1 MWWAVGKRFL
11 MRGRCGW
18 VRETRSRVPTPF
30 SSGPILLAVHV
41 VCLQLTGTEKSE
53 CEASIAENQVSR
65 NYNPYLKPI
74 FIIGIYNL
82 VFASKAVAWTS
93 SNVGAKN
100 PIKNLWPRNH
110 HTEDQKEGQ
119 RKPKKRA
126 AHRNQRRE
134 RVSPS
139 SSGRKLSHPPPL

>member
-18 VRETRSRVPTPF
+18 VRETRSWVPPPF

-53 CEASIAENQVSR
+53 CEASITEKQVPR
-65 NYNPYLKPI
+65 IYNPYLQRI
-74 FIIGIYNL
+74 FIGIYNF
-82 VFASKAVAWTS
+82 VFTSNAVAWTS

-100 PIKNLWPRNH
+100 PIKNSWPKPI
-110 HTEDQKEGQ
+110 TQKTKEKTKK
-119 RKPKKRA
+119 RPKKRIA
-126 AHRNQRRE
+126 RTIGTKE
-134 RVSPS
+134 
-139 SSGRKLSHPPPL
+139 GRDYSL